1 MKTVAFVIDVLAV
14 ILVIALVAPI
24 HKKNRLFQLHYS
36 FSQIKSFHTK
46 TGL

>member
-24 HKKNRLFQLHYS
+24 HKK
-36 FSQIKSFHTK
+36 KSFISAA
-46 TGL
+46 L